1 MTGIGAEAEADASGR
16 TENTGDTAAG
26 VSFARSSPGS
36 DSVENLAYSSTNKGA
51 SRHKSAALVAKIRIK
66 RWRELL

>member
-1 MTGIGAEAEADASGR
+1 MTGIGAEADANGR

-26 VSFARSSPGS
+26 VSAALTDSDS
-36 DSVENLAYSSTNKGA
+36 DSVENRAYSSTSKGA